1 MKPFIN
7 TQLVSPNTMKKLNT
21 LVSKIALAGVL
32 QFTVA
37 GALVLNSATV
47 TAEDISPKATMNTY
61 VNIAHAAFSDSLSTA
76 KNLKVAV
83 DALVNEPSEKTMAA
97 AKQAWLEARVP
108 YGQTEV
114 FRFANPNVDDW
125 EGKVNAWPLDEGLID
140 YVDTSYEHEDGNKFG
155 QANVISGKE
164 PITMELLESYHE
176 KGGSEANVAT
186 GYHAIEFLL
195 WGQDLNKDAEDAGT
209 RSFTDYAKGD
219 DCTNGNC
226 DRRGQYL
233 TVATDLLVKDL
244 TEMVADWAPDSDN
257 YRKTFLALNEKEAV
271 RRMLFAMGSLSL
283 GELAGERINVA
294 LLAHSQEDEHSC
306 FSDNTHI
313 DIAENARGI
322 QNIFN
327 GEYKRPNGEVV
338 KGVSL
343 AALVA
348 EKDPELSKTLV
359 TKLATSQENTGKL
372 VAAAVAGE
380 HFDQQIL
387 PGNTAGNAR
396 IQSVISALRSQT
408 ADIEASAET
417 LGIDNL
423 NSETS
428 DSFGE

>member
-1 MKPFIN
+1 MN
-7 TQLVSPNTMKKLNT
+7 KLNT
-21 LVSKIALAGVL
+21 LVSKVALAGAL
-32 QFTVA
+32 QLTVA
-37 GALVLNSATV
+37 GALIMNSATV
-47 TAEDISPKATMNTY
+47 SADDISPKATMNTY

-83 DALVNEPSEKTMAA
+83 DALVNTPSEETLTA
-97 AKQAWLEARVP
+97 AKQAWLAARVP

-155 QANVISGKE
+155 QANIISGKE
-164 PITMELLESYHE
+164 PINIELLESYHE

-195 WGQDLNKDAEDAGT
+195 WGQDLNKNANDAGT
-209 RSFTDYAKGD
+209 RPFTDYAKGD

-233 TVATDLLVKDL
+233 TVATDLLIKDL
-244 TEMVADWAPDSDN
+244 EEIVADWAPESDN
-257 YRKTFLALNEKEAV
+257 YRKTFLSLDENEAV
-271 RRMLFAMGSLSL
+271 RRMLFGMGSLSL

-322 QNIFN
+322 QNVFR
-327 GEYKRPNGEVV
+327 GEYKRPNGDVV

-343 AALVA
+343 A
-348 EKDPELSKTLV
+348 E
-359 TKLATSQENTGKL
+359 L
-372 VAAAVAGE
+372 VAAKDTKLSESLTAKLNTSQSTAAAVVEAAETGE

-387 PGNTAGNAR
+387 PDNAAGNAR
-396 IQSVISALRSQT
+396 IQAVIDALRSQT
-408 ADIEASAET
+408 ADIETSAGV

-423 NSETS
+423 NSETN
-428 DSFGE
+428 DSFGES